1 MRLEIELHQ
10 GFRAPRSTA
19 GYLLSSPSGK
29 KLQNPLPPETL
40 CRFCF
45 SLIFEVTRMIYQ
57 SPHSSAL
64 KRRRRLGV
72 YQNVV
77 KVLILFPVFS
87 LLPAAALSQDV
98 STLEPGRSIKRELAG
113 GQLHS
118 YRIRLSADQFL
129 RAVVEQNGI
138 DVVVQVLGP
147 DGKQILEFDSE
158 RSLLGEESV
167 ILASEG
173 AGEYRLEVRP
183 EQQRAVA
190 GVYEIRIEEL
200 RAATENDRVLH
211 EMRKLHNEASAL
223 RDAGEYEKALPL
235 FNKVIETRQAISGP
249 DDRDLAATLHDLAV
263 CFYYKGDYPQV
274 EPLSSRALAIQE
286 KTLGKEHPEVASS
299 LNLLAN
305 LCFNKGDFAKAEQL
319 SKRALSIKE
328 RSVGL
333 ENATLAPYLN
343 NLARVYDRRG
353 DYAKA
358 EPLNRRALAIR
369 ENSLGPEHP
378 LIAQSLNNLANLIF
392 NKGDDVEAERLHLRA
407 LAMREKLLGPDHPNV
422 AESLGNLAN
431 IYRKRRDYAQAEP
444 LYRRALAIQEKVGPQ
459 RPHVARLLNS
469 LAQFYAVKGDIRQ
482 AIQFQSRSNAVTE
495 YNLSLNLGGGSE
507 RQKLA
512 FLALF
517 SKQTDF
523 TLSLH
528 SQAAPD
534 DPQAL
539 DLAFTT
545 LLRRKSRGLDAMADT
560 IATLR
565 RHATPQDKDLF
576 DRLADARS
584 RLASIKL
591 KPPEDIDPESDP
603 EQLKPLEDEV
613 EKLEVELSARSAGFR
628 AQTKPVTLATV
639 QAALPVGSALV
650 EFVVFT
656 PQEIRSMRS
665 LTPRYLAYLLTPQGP
680 PSWVDLGEAAP
691 IDQIVEAWRQ
701 TLRGNRID
709 VKRLAR
715 ELDEKI
721 MHPIRSSIRSEV
733 DHLLIAPDGSLNLI
747 PFAALV
753 DEENRYLIERF
764 TISFLTSGRDL
775 LRLQDSPP
783 SQDAPLVVADPLFG
797 KAAPIIAHAYQ
808 RSANLSSE
816 RKAGKQIET
825 GQTGQTGQT
834 GHIVFRPLPGTKAE
848 ALAIKAILPDASL
861 LLQQQ
866 ATEAALK
873 RARAPRILHIA
884 THGFFLGD
892 QQAQPAEASRGDE
905 AISDM
910 SLGKRFGSAGEPLLR
925 SGLAL
930 SGANQSQNED
940 DDGVLTALE
949 MAGLDLWGTRLVVLS
964 ACDTGLGEVK
974 NGEGVQGL
982 RRALV
987 LAGSESQVMS
997 LWPVTDEGAKDLMI
1011 DYYKALQRGEG
1022 RSEGLRQVQ
1031 LRMLHSKERRHPFY
1045 WAAFIQSGE
1054 WANLQ
1059 GER

>member
-1 MRLEIELHQ
+1 
-10 GFRAPRSTA
+10 
-19 GYLLSSPSGK
+19 
-29 KLQNPLPPETL
+29 
-40 CRFCF
+40 
-45 SLIFEVTRMIYQ
+45 MIYQ
-57 SPHSSAL
+57 SPHCSAL
-64 KRRRRLGV
+64 KRRSRLCV

-87 LLPAAALSQDV
+87 LLPATALSQDV
-98 STLEPGRSIKRELAG
+98 RTLEPGQPIKRELAA
-113 GQLHS
+113 GQHHS
-118 YRIRLSADQFL
+118 YRIGLSADQFL

-158 RSLLGEESV
+158 RSLFGEESV
-167 ILASEG
+167 MLAAERT
-173 AGEYRLEVRP
+173 GEYRLDVRP
-183 EQQRAVA
+183 EQLRAVA
-190 GVYEIRIEEL
+190 GAYEIRIEEL

-211 EMRKLHNEASAL
+211 QMRKLHNEANTL
-223 RDAGEYEKALPL
+223 RDDGKYEEALPL
-235 FNKVIETRQAISGP
+235 FIKVIETRQAISGP

-263 CFYYKGDYPQV
+263 FYYYKGDYPQV
-274 EPLSSRALAIQE
+274 EPLSSRALAIKE

-305 LCFNKGDFAKAEQL
+305 ICFNKGDFAKAEQL

-333 ENATLAPYLN
+333 ANTTLAPYLN
-343 NLARVYDRRG
+343 NLGRVYDRIG

-358 EPLNRRALAIR
+358 EPLYRRALAIR

-378 LIAQSLNNLANLIF
+378 FIAQSLNNLANLIY

-407 LAMREKLLGPDHPNV
+407 LAMREKLLGPDHSNV

-444 LYRRALAIQEKVGPQ
+444 FYRRALAIQEKIGPQ
-459 RPHVARLLNS
+459 RPHVARMLNN
-469 LAQFYAVKGDIRQ
+469 LALFYAVKGDIRQ
-482 AIQFQSRSNAVTE
+482 AIEFQSRSNAVTE
-495 YNLSLNLGGGSE
+495 YNLSLNLAGGSE

-565 RHATPQDKDLF
+565 RHATPQDKELF

-584 RLASIKL
+584 RLASTKIKR
-591 KPPEDIDPESDP
+591 PEDSDPESDP
-603 EQLKPLEDEV
+603 EQLKPFEDEV
-613 EKLEVELSARSAGFR
+613 EKLEAELSTRSAGFR
-628 AQTKPVTLATV
+628 AQTQPATLAAV
-639 QAALPVGSALV
+639 QAALPAGSALV

-656 PQEIRSMRS
+656 PQEIPTMRS

-691 IDQIVEAWRQ
+691 IDRAVEAWRQ

-721 MHPIRSSIRSEV
+721 MHPVRSSIRSEIN
-733 DHLLIAPDGSLNLI
+733 HLLIAPDGSLNLI

-783 SQDAPLVVADPLFG
+783 SQDAPLVVADPIFG
-797 KAAPIIAHAYQ
+797 KAAPVIAHAYQ

-825 GQTGQTGQT
+825 GQTGQTG
-834 GHIVFRPLPGTKAE
+834 HIAFRPLPGTKAE

-884 THGFFLGD
+884 THGFFLAD
-892 QQAQPAEASRGDE
+892 QQAQTTEAGRGDE
-905 AISDM
+905 TISDLR
-910 SLGKRFGSAGEPLLR
+910 LGKRPASAEAPLLR

-930 SGANQSQNED
+930 SGANQSQNGD

-964 ACDTGLGEVK
+964 ACDTGLGEVMK
-974 NGEGVQGL
+974 NSEGVQGL

-987 LAGSESQVMS
+987 LAGSESQVMT
-997 LWPVTDEGAKDLMI
+997 LWPVTDEGARDMMI

-1031 LRMLHSKERRHPFY
+1031 LRMLHSKDRRHPFY

-1054 WANLQ
+1054 WANLE
-1059 GER
+1059 GGR